1 MSRWSRLLSVGMRM
15 KLFSSTDGSRKQ
27 HNSQRQQQA
36 LLLRDVPG
44 SGAEEKTSNLSKVAT
59 RVSLQQGT
67 TVCSKANGSPSP
79 PRPSSLNLG
88 GSAAAASNWLAP
100 HAAAAAK
107 NPNLHLQ
114 LENAVDVN
122 RATSVPDLNC

>member
-1 MSRWSRLLSVGMRM
+1 M
-15 KLFSSTDGSRKQ
+15 KLFSSSEGSRKQ
-27 HNSQRQQQA
+27 LNSQRQQQS

-44 SGAEEKTSNLSKVAT
+44 TGPEEKTSNLSKVAT

-88 GSAAAASNWLAP
+88 GSSTSNWLAP
-100 HAAAAAK
+100 QAAK
-107 NPNLHLQ
+107 SPNLQ
-114 LENAVDVN
+114 LEQDVN
-122 RATSVPDLNC
+122 RATSVPDLNCWIFLTFGDSERKIEGI